1 MFKIGDVAVYP
12 SHGVGVIQSIENKK
26 ISDSEQT
33 FFMFRI
39 LDSNMTIMIPVN
51 NIAMVGLRRVIH
63 LEEVPKVY
71 DILKKKDVEIENQTW
86 NRRYREYMQKIKSGS
101 VFEVAEVLRDL
112 FILKLE
118 KDLSFGERKMLDAA
132 RNLLV
137 KELSIAQNSSEEII
151 KDNIMSIFIV
161 FLQKLCNLV
170 NAQFFVSVFY
180 KQFYDFDFLTFHV
193 NITIIL
199 CKYIHVFKPVAF
211 LCICKE

>member
-1 MFKIGDVAVYP
+1 MFKIGDIAVYP

-26 ISDSEQT
+26 IFDNEQT
-33 FFMFRI
+33 FFIFRI
-39 LDSNMTIMIPVN
+39 LDSDMTIMIPIN

-118 KDLSFGERKMLDAA
+118 KDLSFGERKMLDSA

-151 KDNIMSIFIV
+151 EDNIMSIFN
-161 FLQKLCNLV
+161 C
-170 NAQFFVSVFY
+170 
-180 KQFYDFDFLTFHV
+180 
-193 NITIIL
+193 
-199 CKYIHVFKPVAF
+199 
-211 LCICKE
+211 